1 MLRTWFSDA
10 HNSVK
15 SKPKLR
21 HFTVMAISMPNF
33 SPQASATHT
42 AELFKRRQQKV
53 FMEGK
58 NSFSLSSYSHMDE
71 MFSLKLSKKFTFEQR
86 PRALFEQFK
95 NSINKYFNNI
105 KRHCSIT
112 NLTVGNSPDI
122 HSIVMGPESTPV
134 LMQN

>member
-1 MLRTWFSDA
+1 MLRTLFSEA
-10 HNSVK
+10 HSSVK

-21 HFTVMAISMPNF
+21 HFIVMAISMPNF
-33 SPQASATHT
+33 SPQASTTHT

-58 NSFSLSSYSHMDE
+58 NSFPLSSYSHMDE

-86 PRALFEQFK
+86 PRAPYLNNFK
-95 NSINKYFNNI
+95 TLCKEFNHI

-112 NLTVGNSPDI
+112 NLTMGKSPDI
-122 HSIVMGPESTPV
+122 NSIIMGPESISV
-134 LMQN
+134 LTQN